1 MCSNAAHL
9 CSACC
14 PRPACLQ
21 AVKAP
26 IDFNQYM
33 GIQRMGI
40 ACLALP
46 EERVREYAAEC
57 ERRANGMVDALA
69 AAGWEVPRP
78 TAGGCML
85 WWCGRRRRG
94 MCLYGCPGCLWERC
108 WTALRCQLCSKRPTH
123 HQARP

>member
-1 MCSNAAHL
+1 MALLVRRKLMSMCAAKQHIL

-14 PRPACLQ
+14 PPAPACPQ

-46 EERVREYAAEC
+46 EERVREYAAEF

-78 TAGGCML
+78 TAGGLYTVVVWLPPTCI
-85 WWCGRRRRG
+85 
-94 MCLYGCPGCLWERC
+94 CLYGCPGCMKERC
-108 WTALRCQLCSKRPTH
+108 WAAQ
-123 HQARP
+123 